1 MMFDDD
7 DFIDLMVIAVSVC
20 CVVLVYVLAKMGAI

>member
-1 MMFDDD
+1 MDKD
-7 DFIDLMVIAVSVC
+7 DFIDLMVAAVAVC